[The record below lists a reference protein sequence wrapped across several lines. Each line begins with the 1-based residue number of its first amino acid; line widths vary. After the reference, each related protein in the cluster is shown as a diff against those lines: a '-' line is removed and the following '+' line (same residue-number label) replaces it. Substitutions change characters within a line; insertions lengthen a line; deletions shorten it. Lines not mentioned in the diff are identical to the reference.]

1 MGDSLAEEGFYGSE
15 LFDFMQS
22 IVDDDPSLK
31 KRSIAKVNAVCVITL
46 RNKDGKQKSWVM
58 DFKNDGLVQKLTSEK
73 PPKAEIHLFLK
84 DVDFVKLINNEANPQ
99 RLFMSGR
106 LKIKGNIVKAA
117 SIEPFLR
124 SVDPRTRA
132 KL

>member
-31 KRSIAKVNAVCVITL
+31 KRSMAKVNAVCVITL

-58 DFKNDGLVQKLTSEK
+58 DFKNDGLVRKINSEK
-73 PPKAEIHLFLK
+73 PPKTEIHLFLK
-84 DVDFVKLINNEANPQ
+84 DADFVKLINNEANPQ

-117 SIEPFLR
+117 SIELFLR